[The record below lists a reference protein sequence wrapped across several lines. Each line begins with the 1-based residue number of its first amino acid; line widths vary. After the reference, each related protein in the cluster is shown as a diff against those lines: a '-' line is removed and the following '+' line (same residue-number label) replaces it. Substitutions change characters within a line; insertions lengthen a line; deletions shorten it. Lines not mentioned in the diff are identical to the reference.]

1 MIART
6 VLALVA
12 ALAALAPAGCRKAA
26 SPQPSAQ
33 FGGLPPTNTSVAP
46 APAAAATDYR
56 TLSKAELE
64 ALIRSKTGQEVTLA
78 PSGPNRYTGTITAPG
93 GTALPV
99 VVTVEAE
106 RIVCETKVGD
116 SSTRQIITPRGLQSD
131 LNMK

>member
-1 MIART
+1 MTART
-6 VLALVA
+6 ALALLA

-26 SPQPSAQ
+26 
-33 FGGLPPTNTSVAP
+33 AP
-46 APAAAATDYR
+46 ATTATAPAAAPAAADYR
-56 TLSKAELE
+56 TLNKAELE
-64 ALIRSKTGQEVTLA
+64 ALIRSQTGQEVTLA

>member
-1 MIART
+1 MT
-6 VLALVA
+6 VRRALAALVG
-12 ALAALAPAGCRKAA
+12 LAALAPTGCQRPR
-26 SPQPSAQ
+26 S
-33 FGGLPPTNTSVAP
+33 T
-46 APAAAATDYR
+46 APAATAAAPAGRDYR
-56 TLSKAELE
+56 TLDKAQLE
-64 ALIRSKTGQEVTLA
+64 ALIRSQTGQEVALT
-78 PSGPNRYTGTITAPG
+78 SGGPNRYTGTITAPG